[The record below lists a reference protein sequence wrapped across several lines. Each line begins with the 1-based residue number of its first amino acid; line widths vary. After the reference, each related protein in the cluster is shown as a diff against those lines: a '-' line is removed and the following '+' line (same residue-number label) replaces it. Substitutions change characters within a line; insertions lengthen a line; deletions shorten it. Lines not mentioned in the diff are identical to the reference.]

1 METKSNINYI
11 KGDATSPVGPGTK
24 IIVHVCNNVGAW
36 GAGFTGAL
44 SKKWKDPEAVYR
56 SINVQD
62 LKLGSSTLVGVE
74 DDIWV
79 ANMIGQE
86 GTIGMSERPPIRYT
100 AVRQALLNI
109 NTVAHR
115 TNASIHMPRIGCG
128 LAGGKWEE
136 IQKIIEDVVSVDV
149 YVYDL

>member
-1 METKSNINYI
+1 
-11 KGDATSPVGPGTK
+11 
-24 IIVHVCNNVGAW
+24 
-36 GAGFTGAL
+36 
-44 SKKWKDPEAVYR
+44 
-56 SINVQD
+56 
-62 LKLGSSTLVGVE
+62 VGVE